1 MQNLYFGQ
9 LLSHVLA
16 VRFFCFFCGGGGGG
30 GGGGQ
35 LGKYV
40 GIIEVICLR
49 LFCLAYCDSKCGFLR
64 NSIYRRSPMLT
75 DGVGNAVN

>member
-16 VRFFCFFCGGGGGG
+16 IFFFFFFFFG

-64 NSIYRRSPMLT
+64 NCIYRRSPMLT